1 MLSAMRWILPAL
13 SASALAFLPACQGPQ
28 PGVRSQASV
37 YGNRPGPQGF
47 HTVVVDA
54 GHGGKDHGARA
65 NGLVEKTLALDIAR
79 RLKAELEPDF
89 RVIMTR
95 TDDRFLEL
103 DHRVALANRY
113 PDAVLVSIHL
123 NHGRRWRSGP
133 ETYWWRV
140 DSYST
145 ARRMQRYLAAA
156 CPHEHGN
163 AGQVRRRLRLTRN
176 PVIPCVLV
184 ECGFLTSRK
193 DASLLASSTYR
204 DRLAGA
210 IARALR
216 EQRLAGDAGMGPLP
230 AAIFAPPSRA
240 GDARG

>member
-1 MLSAMRWILPAL
+1 MTS
-13 SASALAFLPACQGPQ
+13 G
-28 PGVRSQASV
+28 GQASV

-47 HTVVVDA
+47 RTVVLDA
-54 GHGGKDHGARA
+54 GHGGRDDGARA
-65 NGLVEKTLALDIAR
+65 NRLVEKTLALDIAKR
-79 RLKAELEPDF
+79 VRAELEPDF

-95 TDDRFLEL
+95 TDDRFIDL
-103 DHRVALANRY
+103 DDRVAIANRH
-113 PDAVLVSIHL
+113 PGAVLVSIHL

-140 DSYST
+140 DSFST
-145 ARRMQRYLAAA
+145 ARRMQRHLAGA

-163 AGQVRRRLRLTRN
+163 AGLVRRRLRLTRN
-176 PVIPCVLV
+176 PVIPCLLL
-184 ECGFLTSRK
+184 ECGFLTSRQ
-193 DASLLASSTYR
+193 DASLLATSTYR

-216 EQRLAGDAGMGPLP
+216 EQTLAGDAGMGPLP
-230 AAIFAPPSRA
+230 APIFAPPSRA